1 MTVYFPIFAPCR
13 ASCLAAFGGIVARLQ
28 RVESVRVEKKI
39 DKADI
44 GNAAIVVCPGL
55 ERIVCYH
62 DLLEG
67 ITGMPKREGL
77 LFALFGGG
85 EGIRR
90 LDVDLPGTSIDDEV
104 YLILSR
110 LMDAVL
116 AVIENHHADVH
127 RISTPDEFA
136 VDDIFHQMGR
146 FCLPEVD
153 PGISETG
160 VGRVVLDRII
170 EIVSSFD
177 IVSRGFKNQECV
189 LEAVEVFDY
198 GGARRLHANG
208 RLDHVCEL
216 GRVGEPG
223 DIAHHHVDYG
233 FKEIGILELVA
244 FHDVLDV
251 DCAVEATEISFLLFG
266 VGHESAFRKPS
277 VAHIFL
283 EYCESVCFRCAKI
296 AVFGKGKGHC
306 LDDAPSTAEFRGDIG
321 DEKLGVGTRD
331 VHIYVRRG
339 AQTAEYAVERDVC
352 RLTVVRMDARKIDA
366 GREHLSASLYLVDE
380 HIESASSLGR
390 FSANVLSEF
399 QRIGEV
405 HILFLFKVDF
415 DDMVFLDTRR
425 EKMLL
430 EQIEEQK
437 ALPAAPYARYDFYEI
452 AMLSRYQLVE
462 QCFTFDGHELVSSF
476 MFVDYAKKMKP
487 NVVCHNH
494 WADAIAQFQFHEKIQ
509 KDESGRRVRRV
520 AAPNAIC
527 KEAA

>member
-1 MTVYFPIFAPCR
+1 MRQLQWHKARVVER
-13 ASCLAAFGGIVARLQ
+13 GGYACGVVSARLQ

-198 GGARRLHANG
+198 GGARRL
-208 RLDHVCEL
+208 
-216 GRVGEPG
+216 
-223 DIAHHHVDYG
+223 
-233 FKEIGILELVA
+233 
-244 FHDVLDV
+244 
-251 DCAVEATEISFLLFG
+251 
-266 VGHESAFRKPS
+266 
-277 VAHIFL
+277 
-283 EYCESVCFRCAKI
+283 
-296 AVFGKGKGHC
+296 
-306 LDDAPSTAEFRGDIG
+306 
-321 DEKLGVGTRD
+321 
-331 VHIYVRRG
+331 
-339 AQTAEYAVERDVC
+339 
-352 RLTVVRMDARKIDA
+352 
-366 GREHLSASLYLVDE
+366 
-380 HIESASSLGR
+380 
-390 FSANVLSEF
+390 
-399 QRIGEV
+399 
-405 HILFLFKVDF
+405 
-415 DDMVFLDTRR
+415 
-425 EKMLL
+425 
-430 EQIEEQK
+430 
-437 ALPAAPYARYDFYEI
+437 
-452 AMLSRYQLVE
+452 
-462 QCFTFDGHELVSSF
+462 SSF
-476 MFVDYAKKMKP
+476 IFMDYAKKMKP

-509 KDESGRRVRRV
+509 KNESGRRVRRV

>member
-13 ASCLAAFGGIVARLQ
+13 ASCLAAFGGIVAWLQ

-170 EIVSSFD
+170 EIASSFD

-189 LEAVEVFDY
+189 LEAVEV
-198 GGARRLHANG
+198 LTM
-208 RLDHVCEL
+208 V
-216 GRVGEPG
+216 GRVAFMPT
-223 DIAHHHVDYG
+223 DDWIMFVS
-233 FKEIGILELVA
+233 LVGL
-244 FHDVLDV
+244 VSP
-251 DCAVEATEISFLLFG
+251 ATLLITMLIM
-266 VGHESAFRKPS
+266 VS
-277 VAHIFL
+277 
-283 EYCESVCFRCAKI
+283 
-296 AVFGKGKGHC
+296 
-306 LDDAPSTAEFRGDIG
+306 
-321 DEKLGVGTRD
+321 
-331 VHIYVRRG
+331 RR
-339 AQTAEYAVERDVC
+339 
-352 RLTVVRMDARKIDA
+352 
-366 GREHLSASLYLVDE
+366 SASW
-380 HIESASSLGR
+380 SLLR
-390 FSANVLSEF
+390 SMMSL
-399 QRIGEV
+399 
-405 HILFLFKVDF
+405 
-415 DDMVFLDTRR
+415 M
-425 EKMLL
+425 
-430 EQIEEQK
+430 
-437 ALPAAPYARYDFYEI
+437 
-452 AMLSRYQLVE
+452 
-462 QCFTFDGHELVSSF
+462 
-476 MFVDYAKKMKP
+476 
-487 NVVCHNH
+487 
-494 WADAIAQFQFHEKIQ
+494 
-509 KDESGRRVRRV
+509 
-520 AAPNAIC
+520 
-527 KEAA
+527 

>member
-1 MTVYFPIFAPCR
+1 MRLLQWHEARVVERSGYACGVV
-13 ASCLAAFGGIVARLQ
+13 SARLQ

-170 EIVSSFD
+170 EIASSFD
-177 IVSRGFKNQECV
+177 IVSRGFKNQDLTDYFATKRWYTQTYTPE
-189 LEAVEVFDY
+189 EFDAISSSQLNDY
-198 GGARRLHANG
+198 
-208 RLDHVCEL
+208 EL
-216 GRVGEPG
+216 KNV
-223 DIAHHHVDYG
+223 
-233 FKEIGILELVA
+233 
-244 FHDVLDV
+244 
-251 DCAVEATEISFLLFG
+251 
-266 VGHESAFRKPS
+266 
-277 VAHIFL
+277 
-283 EYCESVCFRCAKI
+283 
-296 AVFGKGKGHC
+296 
-306 LDDAPSTAEFRGDIG
+306 
-321 DEKLGVGTRD
+321 
-331 VHIYVRRG
+331 
-339 AQTAEYAVERDVC
+339 QT
-352 RLTVVRMDARKIDA
+352 M
-366 GREHLSASLYLVDE
+366 
-380 HIESASSLGR
+380 
-390 FSANVLSEF
+390 
-399 QRIGEV
+399 
-405 HILFLFKVDF
+405 
-415 DDMVFLDTRR
+415 
-425 EKMLL
+425 
-430 EQIEEQK
+430 
-437 ALPAAPYARYDFYEI
+437 YEI
-452 AMLSRYQLVE
+452 EQSRNSPYLE
-462 QCFTFDGHELVSSF
+462 T
-476 MFVDYAKKMKP
+476 AK
-487 NVVCHNH
+487 
-494 WADAIAQFQFHEKIQ
+494 
-509 KDESGRRVRRV
+509 
-520 AAPNAIC
+520 
-527 KEAA
+527 